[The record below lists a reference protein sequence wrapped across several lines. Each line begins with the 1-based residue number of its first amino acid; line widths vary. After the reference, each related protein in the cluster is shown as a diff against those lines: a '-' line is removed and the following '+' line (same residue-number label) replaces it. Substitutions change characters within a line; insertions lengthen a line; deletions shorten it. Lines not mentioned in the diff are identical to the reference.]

1 MDATYGRVRG
11 RWVYAYRAIDQQGQ
25 VVDVFVSKRRNAQ
38 AAQAFL
44 SRAFA
49 TTGVT
54 PRRISTDQARGSPP
68 ALRGRRLPVEHRRS
82 RYLNNRLERDHR
94 HLTHRLRPMRG
105 FKRLS
110 AADIVSR
117 GHALMQNLRT
127 GFSTLTV
134 RIPRPRRLARRGPNS
149 PAQSDDEI
157 AGRVTVND
165 AQTTARP
172 LACNRTFN
180 PHPVRRPGAT
190 LRSAAG
196 GSLTSC
202 FNPHPV
208 RRPGATCERKSPR
221 ISVRVVVFQS
231 SPGPETGCNSMSC
244 TTVEWWE

>member
-11 RWVYAYRAIDQQGQ
+11 RWVDAYRAIDQQGQ

-54 PRRISTDQARGSPP
+54 PRRISTDQARGSPL

-94 HLTHRLRPMRG
+94 HLTHRRRPMRG
-105 FKRLS
+105 FKRLP

-134 RIPRPRRLARRGPNS
+134 RIPRPRRLATAWPHR
-149 PAQSDDEI
+149 
-157 AGRVTVND
+157 AGT
-165 AQTTARP
+165 
-172 LACNRTFN
+172 
-180 PHPVRRPGAT
+180 
-190 LRSAAG
+190 
-196 GSLTSC
+196 
-202 FNPHPV
+202 
-208 RRPGATCERKSPR
+208 
-221 ISVRVVVFQS
+221 I
-231 SPGPETGCNSMSC
+231 
-244 TTVEWWE
+244 